1 MIMTLMHN
9 IQGKLLKKEGRDKGM
24 KKKKL
29 LLFFIDILTAV
40 LLVIQIQSTVCMI
53 IKKFSYLQGYQLRD
67 FLDLYIFYGIAGAIY
82 NSPYQDIYPKI
93 QFIVFC
99 LNIYAI
105 VVKLKNI
112 RNKELIR
119 GIYRYFIIF
128 NAVFVVFKIFEFY
141 AYLEGL
147 MSV

>member
-1 MIMTLMHN
+1 M
-9 IQGKLLKKEGRDKGM
+9 G
-24 KKKKL
+24 
-29 LLFFIDILTAV
+29 
-40 LLVIQIQSTVCMI
+40 S
-53 IKKFSYLQGYQLRD
+53 
-67 FLDLYIFYGIAGAIY
+67 LY
-82 NSPYQDIYPKI
+82 SPYQDIYPRI

-99 LNIYAI
+99 LNIYVI

-112 RNKELIR
+112 RNKEFIR

>member
-1 MIMTLMHN
+1 
-9 IQGKLLKKEGRDKGM
+9 M
-24 KKKKL
+24 KKKK

-67 FLDLYIFYGIAGAIY
+67 FLDLYIFYRIAGAID
-82 NSPYQDIYPKI
+82 NSPFRDIYPRI

-99 LNIYAI
+99 INIYAI

-112 RNKELIR
+112 RNKELIK
-119 GIYRYFIIF
+119 GIYRYFLIF

>member
-1 MIMTLMHN
+1 M
-9 IQGKLLKKEGRDKGM
+9 EGVKGM
-24 KKKKL
+24 KKQKHL
-29 LLFFIDILTAV
+29 LLFIDISTAI
-40 LLVIQIQSTVCMI
+40 LLIIYIQSTI
-53 IKKFSYLQGYQLRD
+53 ALSIEYFSHLKKFLLRTY
-67 FLDLYIFYGIAGAIY
+67 FSLYTFHGIAGAIY
-82 NSPYQDIYPKI
+82 NSPFRNIYPRI

-105 VVKLKNI
+105 VVKLKGI
-112 RNKELIR
+112 RNKELVR
-119 GIYRYFIIF
+119 GMYRYFIIF